1 MGTRSG
7 RRAGAED
14 YTARARG
21 TMRRAHPR
29 KAARRGGAAGG
40 SSASELIRR
49 PDVPECARQI
59 VGAGVVAVQRARV
72 ADRRILAKH
81 VVDAEVQLESLDR
94 QGVVPP
100 DLYVVVKDRVERV
113 VDLTVRAARH
123 VRDDRV
129 AAGFLYRVEVA
140 QVPADRPVARGP
152 APLGIGPQLGNC
164 AV

>member
-21 TMRRAHPR
+21 TMRQAHPR

-49 PDVPECARQI
+49 PDGPECARQI

-72 ADRRILAKH
+72 AAWRILAKH
-81 VVDAEVQLESLDR
+81 GVDADVQLESLDLP
-94 QGVVPP
+94 G
-100 DLYVVVKDRVERV
+100 L
-113 VDLTVRAARH
+113 L
-123 VRDDRV
+123 
-129 AAGFLYRVEVA
+129 
-140 QVPADRPVARGP
+140 
-152 APLGIGPQLGNC
+152 
-164 AV
+164 